1 MMPRLHTFPKKLKNE
16 LGLRLHKRRIQQEL
30 KHEVEKRVA
39 NGQDLNVIVGAG
51 PGRHHIGLEENHQN
65 GWLLTDQSTLD
76 ALKAADWGSV
86 FNKSTIR
93 RIMAEHVVEHWT
105 PEEFRHFLSIIA
117 PFLAPNA
124 NLRIAV
130 PDGFHPD
137 PNYIADVR
145 PGGSGPGS
153 YDHKVLYTYQ
163 TMTKLLE
170 EAGWSYD
177 LLEYFD
183 ERGEFH
189 SKAWDPVDGFI
200 QRSEHNDERNENQPL
215 SYTSLALDL
224 KRDLQQA

>member
-1 MMPRLHTFPKKLKNE
+1 MMPRLHTLPKKLKNE

-30 KHEVEKRVA
+30 RREARKRFA
-39 NGQDLNVIVGAG
+39 NGQDLNLIVGAG
-51 PGRHHIGLEENHQN
+51 TGRHFIGLKENHQD
-65 GWLLTDQSTLD
+65 GWLLTDQSSLD
-76 ALKAADWGSV
+76 ALNAADWVSV
-86 FNKSTIR
+86 FSKLKIR
-93 RIMAEHVVEHWT
+93 RIMAEHVVEHWST
-105 PEEFRHFLSIIA
+105 EEFRHFLSIIA

-153 YDHKVLYTYQ
+153 DDHEVLYTYQ
-163 TMTKLLE
+163 TMTKLLD
-170 EAGWSYD
+170 EAGWPYD

-189 SKAWDPVDGFI
+189 NKGWDPVDGFI
-200 QRSEHNDERNENQPL
+200 QRSEHHDPRNSDQAL
-215 SYTSLALDL
+215 SYTSLIF
-224 KRDLQQA
+224 DLQVKTMRS